1 MKAASGDE
9 QPRDPLTFPT
19 ISRPPS
25 RSATPVPV
33 KSPSRLLVPPHAL
46 RPTHSLSN
54 LHIPSR
60 GSPSP
65 ALIAST
71 TTATNAAGQVTTPP
85 PSNQELDSSASSISD
100 VEGILVQ
107 DVDAEVDTIDGEEG
121 NTEGYIQP
129 IDGIKTDLREQLRR
143 TLTKR
148 QSNAGKWLLNA
159 LFNKPR

>member
-9 QPRDPLTFPT
+9 QPRDPLTFPS

-25 RSATPVPV
+25 RSATPVSV

-54 LHIPSR
+54 LHVPSR

-65 ALIAST
+65 ALIAPPT
-71 TTATNAAGQVTTPP
+71 IATNAASQVTTPP

-121 NTEGYIQP
+121 NTGGYIQP
-129 IDGIKTDLREQLRR
+129 IDDIKTDLREQLRR

-159 LFNKPR
+159 LSNIFG